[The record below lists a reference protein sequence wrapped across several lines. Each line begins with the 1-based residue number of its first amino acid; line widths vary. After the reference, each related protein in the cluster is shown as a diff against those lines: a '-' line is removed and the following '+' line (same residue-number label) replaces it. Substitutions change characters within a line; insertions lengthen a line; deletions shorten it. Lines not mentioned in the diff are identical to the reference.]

1 MASRKEIDALQR
13 VITVEIQK
21 HLEKDTL
28 ARNLEWQKV
37 QLEQTIS
44 ELQHTVAI
52 LKDEK
57 IRKENQK
64 KARQEK
70 RKSTA

>member
-37 QLEQTIS
+37 QLQQTIS
-44 ELQHTVAI
+44 ELQHSVAI

>member
-28 ARNLEWQKV
+28 ARNLEW
-37 QLEQTIS
+37 
-44 ELQHTVAI
+44 
-52 LKDEK
+52 
-57 IRKENQK
+57 
-64 KARQEK
+64 
-70 RKSTA
+70 